1 MTNRTNRVEQLLGSG
16 AKGKGGGRG
25 PLRRR
30 RRQRRLRSTSVLP
43 TLFTLG
49 NLVAGFAAIHYATKP
64 TTFEGP
70 WGWSG
75 LMLAGLLVFVGMFFD
90 AVDGSV
96 ARMTR
101 SSSTLGAQLDS
112 LCDMVTFGVAPAY
125 MTLRLVIN
133 YVEIRGVETS
143 IIGPEADSVYGKV
156 LWAAA
161 AIYVCCAALRLA
173 RFNVETE
180 LEPDD
185 HRSFRGL
192 PTPGAAGCVASLVM
206 LHQHL
211 LALKFPPPD
220 VPEAFVRGAALG
232 IPFIMLL
239 CAFAMVSN
247 IRYDHFV
254 NRFIRGKRSFTYV
267 VWFAII
273 AVLAVVWIQESLAI
287 ALTVYAASGPVR
299 HVFRLWR
306 ERRRKRAAAAG
317 ATHQPEG

>member
-1 MTNRTNRVEQLLGSG
+1 MSRMRVERLMNRGRKVHLG
-16 AKGKGGGRG
+16 
-25 PLRRR
+25 RRR
-30 RRQRRLRSTSVLP
+30 PRRLRSTSVLP

-49 NLVAGFAAIHYATKP
+49 NLVAGFAAIHYAAKP
-64 TTFEGP
+64 MTFAGP

-75 LMLAGLLVFVGMFFD
+75 LTLAGLLVFVGMFFD

-101 SSSTLGAQLDS
+101 STSSLGAQLDS
-112 LCDMVTFGVAPAY
+112 LCDMVTFGLAPAF

-133 YVEIRGVETS
+133 YVEIRGVESS
-143 IIGPEADSVYGKV
+143 IIGPEADSVFGKL

-180 LEPDD
+180 LQPADD
-185 HRSFRGL
+185 KRSFRGL
-192 PTPGAAGCVASLVM
+192 PSPGAAGCVVSLVI

-211 LALKFPPPD
+211 LLVKFAGD
-220 VPEAFVRGAALG
+220 VPAAFVRGAALG
-232 IPFIMLL
+232 IPFVMLL

-267 VWFAII
+267 AWFAIVT
-273 AVLAVVWIQESLAI
+273 VLAVMWIQESLAI
-287 ALTVYAASGPVR
+287 AMTVYAASGPVR
-299 HVFRLWR
+299 HVARKLR
-306 ERRRKRAAAAG
+306 ERKTAAQTEPPQEA
-317 ATHQPEG
+317 

>member
-1 MTNRTNRVEQLLGSG
+1 MTNRVEQLLGSG
-16 AKGKGGGRG
+16 AKRKDRGR
-25 PLRRR
+25 LRRR
-30 RRQRRLRSTSVLP
+30 RRRGQRRLRSTSVLP

-49 NLVAGFAAIHYATKP
+49 NLVAGFAAIHYAAKP

-101 SSSTLGAQLDS
+101 SSSSLGAQLDS

-133 YVEIRGVETS
+133 YLEAGSGGVA

-192 PTPGAAGCVASLVM
+192 PSPGAAGCVASLVM

-211 LALKFPPPD
+211 LAIKFPPPD
-220 VPEAFVRGAALG
+220 VPETFVRGAALG

-299 HVFRLWR
+299 HVFRLVR
-306 ERRRKRAAAAG
+306 ERRRKRAAG